1 MNKKPASPDNVFSE
15 SSASASLAAST
26 TTTSTTGSS
35 PAAATPTPTP
45 TPFRSA
51 LIRSGTIRAT
61 TRSFLHAL
69 GQDDEDMERPHI
81 GVFHT
86 GGEMSPCNLN
96 LRDQAQHAKT
106 GIYAGGGTPHECP
119 VVSVSDG
126 LTMAHSGMRFSLVS
140 RELIADSVEASV
152 RGHQWDGIFA
162 IGACDKNLPGL
173 MMGMVRCNVPSVF
186 VHGGSALPGQA
197 PGVHGRDLNVVD
209 TYETIGQV
217 LAGTATAQD
226 LEAMSRACLPTAGAC
241 AGQFTAN
248 TMGMV
253 SEALGLAPIGSSM
266 VPAVFSERAPLMRRA
281 ARQLM
286 QAVWASAEGGGPLPR
301 DIITRR
307 ALENAC
313 AVVSATGG
321 STNAALHLPAIA
333 HEAGIRFH
341 LDDVAEIFARTP
353 LIADLRPGGRFLARD
368 VYYIGGA
375 GVILRTLMEQG
386 FVHGDALTFTGRT
399 LAEELADA
407 APPDGEV
414 VRTPGNPITRDGG
427 LTVLKGNLCPDG
439 ALLKTAGLKTLVHR
453 GPARVFESEEQAQA
467 AVQAMQYAAGDVIV
481 IRNEGPRGSPGMREM
496 LGITALLYGQG
507 MGDKVALLTDGR
519 FSGAT
524 RGLCIGYA
532 GPEAADNG
540 PIAALRDGDLIAI
553 DARADARSITVEIG
567 EAELAARL
575 EQSAAARR
583 QAPPLGG
590 VLEKYALTVRPAH
603 QGAVTHSGQVV
614 WLRDDS

>member
-1 MNKKPASPDNVFSE
+1 MTEKKK
-15 SSASASLAAST
+15 
-26 TTTSTTGSS
+26 
-35 PAAATPTPTP
+35 
-45 TPFRSA
+45 FRSA
-51 LIRSGTIRAT
+51 TIYEGTIRAT

-69 GQDDEDMERPHI
+69 GQDEEDIARPHI

-96 LRDQAQHAKT
+96 LREQAQHAKT

-126 LTMAHSGMRFSLVS
+126 LTMAHSGMRFSLIS

-152 RGHQWDGIFA
+152 RGHQWDGIFG

-186 VHGGSALPGQA
+186 VHGGSALPGQT
-197 PGVHGRDLNVVD
+197 PGVDGRDLNVVD
-209 TYETIGQV
+209 TYETIGKV
-217 LAGTATAQD
+217 LAGDATHEELHAISQ
-226 LEAMSRACLPTAGAC
+226 ACLPTAGAC

-281 ARQLM
+281 GKQLM
-286 QAVWASAEGGGPLPR
+286 KAVMGEAPLPR
-301 DIITRR
+301 DIVTRQ

-321 STNAALHLPAIA
+321 STNAALHIPAIA
-333 HEAGIRFH
+333 HEAGIQFR
-341 LDDVAEIFARTP
+341 LDDVAEVFARTP
-353 LIADLRPGGRFLARD
+353 LIADLRPGGKYLARD
-368 VYYIGGA
+368 MYYIGGA
-375 GVILRTLMEQG
+375 AVVLRELLRSG
-386 FVHGDALTFTGRT
+386 HLHGDTLTWTGRT
-399 LAEELADA
+399 LAEEIADA
-407 APPDGEV
+407 NDPDGRV
-414 VRTPGNPITRDGG
+414 VRRFEDAISKDGG
-427 LTVLKGNLCPDG
+427 LAVLKGNLCPDG

-453 GPARVFESEEQAQA
+453 GPARVFESEEEAQA
-467 AVQAMQYAAGDVIV
+467 AVQALRYQPGDVIV

-532 GPEAADNG
+532 GPEAADKG
-540 PIAALRDGDLIAI
+540 PIAALRDGDMVAI
-553 DARADARSITVEIG
+553 DARPTARSITVELDA
-567 EAELAARL
+567 AELGRRL
-575 EQSAAARR
+575 ADVKVNTGIAS
-583 QAPPLGG
+583 GG
-590 VLEKYALTVRPAH
+590 LLEKYARLVRPSH
-603 QGAVTHSGQVV
+603 QGAVTHSGPVT
-614 WLRDDS
+614 WLRDLS

>member
-1 MNKKPASPDNVFSE
+1 M
-15 SSASASLAAST
+15 ST
-26 TTTSTTGSS
+26 EQ
-35 PAAATPTPTP
+35 PPRK
-45 TPFRSA
+45 FRSA
-51 LIRSGTIRAT
+51 TIYEGTIRAT
-61 TRSFLHAL
+61 THSFLHAL
-69 GQDDEDMERPHI
+69 GQDEEDIARPHV

-96 LRDQAQHAKT
+96 LREQAQHAKT
-106 GIYAGGGTPHECP
+106 GIYAAGGTPHECP

-126 LTMAHSGMRFSLVS
+126 LTMAHSGMCFSLIS

-152 RGHQWDGIFA
+152 RGHQWDGIFG

-186 VHGGSALPGQA
+186 VHGGSALPGQM
-197 PGVHGRDLNVVD
+197 PGVNGRDLNVVD
-209 TYETIGQV
+209 TYETIGKV
-217 LAGTATAQD
+217 LASDATQD
-226 LEAMSRACLPTAGAC
+226 ELDAISRACLPTAGAC

-266 VPAVFSERAPLMRRA
+266 VPAVFSERAPLLRRA
-281 ARQLM
+281 AKTLM
-286 QAVWASAEGGGPLPR
+286 AAVMGDAPLPR
-301 DIITRR
+301 DIVTRQ

-321 STNAALHLPAIA
+321 STNAALHIPAIA

-341 LDDVAEIFARTP
+341 LDDVAEVFARTP
-353 LIADLRPGGRFLARD
+353 LIADLRPGGQYLARD
-368 VYYIGGA
+368 MFYIGGA
-375 GVILRTLMEQG
+375 GVVLRELLRTGHL
-386 FVHGDALTFTGRT
+386 HGDVLTYTGRT
-399 LAEELADA
+399 LAQELATA
-407 APPDGEV
+407 NAPDGQV
-414 VRTPGNPITRDGG
+414 VRTVEQALSLDGG
-427 LTVLKGNLCPDG
+427 LAVLKGNLCPDG

-467 AVQAMQYAAGDVIV
+467 AVQAMRYQPGDVLV
-481 IRNEGPRGSPGMREM
+481 IRNEGPKGSPGMREM

-532 GPEAADNG
+532 GPEAADRG
-540 PIAALRDGDLIAI
+540 PIAALRDGDIVTI
-553 DARADARSITVEIG
+553 DARPEARSILVQLSD
-567 EAELAARL
+567 AELAKRL
-575 EQSAAARR
+575 AELPAVAAAAR
-583 QAPPLGG
+583 GG
-590 VLEKYALTVRPAH
+590 LLEKYALTVRSSH
-603 QGAVTHSGQVV
+603 QGAVTHSGAVH
-614 WLRDDS
+614 WLRDES

>member
-1 MNKKPASPDNVFSE
+1 MTDPKK
-15 SSASASLAAST
+15 
-26 TTTSTTGSS
+26 
-35 PAAATPTPTP
+35 
-45 TPFRSA
+45 FRSA
-51 LIRSGTIRAT
+51 TIYEGTLRAT

-69 GQDDEDMERPHI
+69 GQDDEDIARPHI

-96 LRDQAQHAKT
+96 LREQAQHAKT
-106 GIYAGGGTPHECP
+106 GLYAGGGTPHECP
-119 VVSVSDG
+119 VVSISDG
-126 LTMAHSGMRFSLVS
+126 LTMAHSGMRFSLIS

-152 RGHQWDGIFA
+152 RGHQWDGIYA

-186 VHGGSALPGQA
+186 VHGGAALPGRM
-197 PGVHGRDLNVVD
+197 PGGQGRELNVVD

-217 LAGTATAQD
+217 LAGSATAQQLD
-226 LEAMSRACLPTAGAC
+226 TIARACLPTAGAC

-266 VPAVFSERAPLMRRA
+266 LPAVYSARAPLLRRA
-281 ARQLM
+281 GRQLM
-286 QAVWASAEGGGPLPR
+286 QAVLAGGPLPR
-301 DIITRR
+301 DIVTRQ

-321 STNAALHLPAIA
+321 STNAALHIPAIA

-341 LDDVAEIFARTP
+341 LDDVAEVFARTP

-368 VYYIGGA
+368 VYDIGGTA
-375 GVILRTLMEQG
+375 VILRELLRG
-386 FVHGDALTFTGRT
+386 GYLHGDTLTWTGRT
-399 LAEELADA
+399 LAEEIAA
-407 APPDGEV
+407 APDPDGQV
-414 VRTPGNPITRDGG
+414 VRRCRDALCPDGG

-453 GPARVFESEEQAQA
+453 GPARVFESEEEAQA
-467 AVQAMQYAAGDVIV
+467 AVQAMRYQPGDVLV
-481 IRNEGPRGSPGMREM
+481 VRNEGPRGGPGMREM

-532 GPEAADNG
+532 GPEAAARG
-540 PIAALRDGDLIAI
+540 PIAALRDGDIIAI
-553 DARADARSITVEIG
+553 DARPQARRITVELD
-567 EAELAARL
+567 EAELARRL
-575 EQSAAARR
+575 AALPP
-583 QAPPLGG
+583 QPAPPAGG
-590 VLEKYALTVRPAH
+590 LLEKYALTVRPAH
-603 QGAVTHSGQVV
+603 QGAVTHSGAVH
-614 WLRDDS
+614 WPRDVS

>member
-1 MNKKPASPDNVFSE
+1 MAD
-15 SSASASLAAST
+15 ST
-26 TTTSTTGSS
+26 KSN
-35 PAAATPTPTP
+35 PR
-45 TPFRSA
+45 FRSA
-51 LIRSGTIRAT
+51 TIRDGVIRAT

-69 GQDDEDMERPHI
+69 GQDDEDIARPHI

-96 LRDQAQHAKT
+96 LREQAQHAKT

-126 LTMAHSGMRFSLVS
+126 LTMAHSGMRFSLIS
-140 RELIADSVEASV
+140 RELIADSVEAST

-186 VHGGSALPGQA
+186 VHGGSALPGQM
-197 PGVHGRDLNVVD
+197 PGPDGRDLNVVD
-209 TYETIGQV
+209 TYETIGKV
-217 LAGTATAQD
+217 LAGDATAD
-226 LEAMSRACLPTAGAC
+226 ELEAMSRACLPTAGAC

-281 ARQLM
+281 ARTLM
-286 QAVWASAEGGGPLPR
+286 KAVMGESPLPR
-301 DIITRR
+301 DIVTRK

-333 HEAGIRFH
+333 HEAGIKFH
-341 LDDVAEIFARTP
+341 LDDVAEVFARTP
-353 LIADLRPGGRFLARD
+353 LIADLRPGGQYLARD
-368 VYYIGGA
+368 VFYIGGA
-375 GVILRTLMEQG
+375 GVILRTLLEQG
-386 FVHGDALTFTGRT
+386 FLHGDVLTFTGRT
-399 LAEELADA
+399 LAEELAQ
-407 APPDGEV
+407 APEPDGRV
-414 VRTPGNPITRDGG
+414 VRKPGDPISMDGG
-427 LTVLKGNLCPDG
+427 LAVLRGNLCPDG

-453 GPARVFESEEQAQA
+453 GPARVFDSEEEAQT
-467 AVQAMQYAAGDVIV
+467 AVQNRRYTPGDVIV
-481 IRNEGPRGSPGMREM
+481 IRNEGPKGSPGMREM

-532 GPEAADNG
+532 GPEAADGG
-540 PIAALRDGDLIAI
+540 PIAALVDGDMIAI
-553 DARADARSITVEIG
+553 DARAEARSILVELDHETI
-567 EAELAARL
+567 AARL
-575 EQSAAARR
+575 AKR
-583 QAPPLGG
+583 QVNAMVKHGG
-590 VLEKYALTVRPAH
+590 LLEKYALTVRPGH
-603 QGAVTHSGQVV
+603 QGAVTHSGAVT
-614 WLRDDS
+614 WLRDES

>member
-1 MNKKPASPDNVFSE
+1 M
-15 SSASASLAAST
+15 ST
-26 TTTSTTGSS
+26 DQ
-35 PAAATPTPTP
+35 PPRK
-45 TPFRSA
+45 FRSA
-51 LIRSGTIRAT
+51 TIYEGTIRAT

-69 GQDDEDMERPHI
+69 GQDEEDIARPHV

-86 GGEMSPCNLN
+86 GGDMSPCNLN

-106 GIYAGGGTPHECP
+106 GIYAAGGTPHECP

-126 LTMAHSGMRFSLVS
+126 LTMAHSGMRFSLIS

-152 RGHQWDGIFA
+152 RGHQWDGIFG

-186 VHGGSALPGQA
+186 VHGGSALPGQMPGDV
-197 PGVHGRDLNVVD
+197 PGVRGRDLNVVD
-209 TYETIGQV
+209 TYETIGKV
-217 LAGTATAQD
+217 LAGDATQD
-226 LEAMSRACLPTAGAC
+226 ELDAISRACLPTAGAC

-266 VPAVFSERAPLMRRA
+266 VPAVFSERAPLLRRA
-281 ARQLM
+281 AKNLM
-286 QAVWASAEGGGPLPR
+286 AAVMGDAPLPR
-301 DIITRR
+301 DIVTRQ

-321 STNAALHLPAIA
+321 STNAALHIPAIA

-341 LDDVAEIFARTP
+341 LDDVAEVFARTP
-353 LIADLRPGGRFLARD
+353 LIADLRPGGQYLARD
-368 VYYIGGA
+368 MFYIGGA
-375 GVILRTLMEQG
+375 GVVLRELLRTGHL
-386 FVHGDALTFTGRT
+386 HGDVLTYTGRT
-399 LAEELADA
+399 LAQELSTANA
-407 APPDGEV
+407 PDGQV
-414 VRTPGNPITRDGG
+414 VRSVEQALSLDGG
-427 LTVLKGNLCPDG
+427 LAVLKGNLCPDG

-467 AVQAMQYAAGDVIV
+467 AVQAMRYQPGDVLV
-481 IRNEGPRGSPGMREM
+481 IRNEGPKGSPGMREM

-532 GPEAADNG
+532 GPEAADRG
-540 PIAALRDGDLIAI
+540 PIAALRDGDMITI
-553 DARADARSITVEIG
+553 DARPESRSIAVQLSD
-567 EAELAARL
+567 AEVAQRLAQLPAV
-575 EQSAAARR
+575 AV
-583 QAPPLGG
+583 PPRGG
-590 VLEKYALTVRPAH
+590 LLEKYALTVRPSH
-603 QGAVTHSGQVV
+603 QGAVTHSGAVH
-614 WLRDDS
+614 WLRDES

>member
-1 MNKKPASPDNVFSE
+1 M
-15 SSASASLAAST
+15 ST
-26 TTTSTTGSS
+26 EQ
-35 PAAATPTPTP
+35 PPRK
-45 TPFRSA
+45 FRSA
-51 LIRSGTIRAT
+51 TIYEGTIRAT

-69 GQDDEDMERPHI
+69 GQDEEDIARPHV

-96 LRDQAQHAKT
+96 LREQAQHAKT
-106 GIYAGGGTPHECP
+106 GIYAAGGTPHECP

-126 LTMAHSGMRFSLVS
+126 LTMAHSGMRFSLIS

-152 RGHQWDGIFA
+152 RGHQWDGIFG

-186 VHGGSALPGQA
+186 VHGGSALPGQMPGDV
-197 PGVHGRDLNVVD
+197 PGVRGRDLNVVD
-209 TYETIGQV
+209 TYETIGKV
-217 LAGTATAQD
+217 LAGDATQD
-226 LEAMSRACLPTAGAC
+226 ELDAISRACLPTAGAC

-266 VPAVFSERAPLMRRA
+266 VPAVFSERAPLLRRA
-281 ARQLM
+281 AKTLM
-286 QAVWASAEGGGPLPR
+286 AAVMGDAPLPR
-301 DIITRR
+301 DIVTRQ

-321 STNAALHLPAIA
+321 STNAALHIPAIA

-341 LDDVAEIFARTP
+341 LDDVAEVFARTP
-353 LIADLRPGGRFLARD
+353 LIADLRPGGQYLARD
-368 VYYIGGA
+368 MFYIGGA
-375 GVILRTLMEQG
+375 GVVLRELLRTGHL
-386 FVHGDALTFTGRT
+386 HGNVLTYTGRT
-399 LAEELADA
+399 LAQELSTANA
-407 APPDGEV
+407 PDGQV
-414 VRTPGNPITRDGG
+414 VRSVEQALSLDGG
-427 LTVLKGNLCPDG
+427 LAVLKGNLCPDG
-439 ALLKTAGLKTLVHR
+439 ALLKTAGLKTLVHQ

-467 AVQAMQYAAGDVIV
+467 AVQAMRYQPGDVLV
-481 IRNEGPRGSPGMREM
+481 IRNEGPKGSPGMREM

-532 GPEAADNG
+532 GPEAADKG
-540 PIAALRDGDLIAI
+540 PIAALRDGDLITI
-553 DARADARSITVEIG
+553 DARPEARSIAVQLSD
-567 EAELAARL
+567 AELAQRL
-575 EQSAAARR
+575 AQLPAVAAA
-583 QAPPLGG
+583 AHGG
-590 VLEKYALTVRPAH
+590 LLEKYALTVRPSH
-603 QGAVTHSGQVV
+603 QGAVTHSGAVH
-614 WLRDDS
+614 WLRDES

>member
-1 MNKKPASPDNVFSE
+1 M
-15 SSASASLAAST
+15 ST
-26 TTTSTTGSS
+26 EQ
-35 PAAATPTPTP
+35 PPRK
-45 TPFRSA
+45 FRSA
-51 LIRSGTIRAT
+51 TIYEGTIRAT

-69 GQDDEDMERPHI
+69 GQDEEDIARPHV

-96 LRDQAQHAKT
+96 LREQAQHAKT
-106 GIYAGGGTPHECP
+106 GIYAAGGTPHECS

-126 LTMAHSGMRFSLVS
+126 LTMAHSGMRFSLIS

-152 RGHQWDGIFA
+152 RGHQWDGIFG

-186 VHGGSALPGQA
+186 VHGGSALPGQM
-197 PGVHGRDLNVVD
+197 PGIHGRDLNVVD
-209 TYETIGQV
+209 TYETIGKV
-217 LAGTATAQD
+217 LAGDATQHELDAI
-226 LEAMSRACLPTAGAC
+226 SRACLPTAGAC

-266 VPAVFSERAPLMRRA
+266 VPAVFSERAPLLRRA
-281 ARQLM
+281 AKTLM
-286 QAVWASAEGGGPLPR
+286 AAVMGDAPLPR
-301 DIITRR
+301 DIVTRQ

-321 STNAALHLPAIA
+321 STNAALHIPAIA

-341 LDDVAEIFARTP
+341 LDDVAEVFARTP
-353 LIADLRPGGRFLARD
+353 LIADLRPGGQYLARD
-368 VYYIGGA
+368 MFYVGGA
-375 GVILRTLMEQG
+375 GVVLRELLRTGHL
-386 FVHGDALTFTGRT
+386 HGDVLTYTGRT
-399 LAEELADA
+399 LAQELATA
-407 APPDGEV
+407 NAPDGQV
-414 VRTPGNPITRDGG
+414 VRSVEQALSLDGG
-427 LTVLKGNLCPDG
+427 LAVLKGNLCPDG

-467 AVQAMQYAAGDVIV
+467 AVQAMRYQPGDVLV
-481 IRNEGPRGSPGMREM
+481 IRNEGPKGSPGMREM

-532 GPEAADNG
+532 GPEAADRG
-540 PIAALRDGDLIAI
+540 PIALLQDGDMIAI
-553 DARADARSITVEIG
+553 DARSEARSISVQLSD
-567 EAELAARL
+567 AELTQRL
-575 EQSAAARR
+575 ALLPAKAL
-583 QAPPLGG
+583 PPRGG
-590 VLEKYALTVRPAH
+590 LLEKYALTVRPSH
-603 QGAVTHSGQVV
+603 QGAVTHSGAVH
-614 WLRDDS
+614 WLRDES

>member
-1 MNKKPASPDNVFSE
+1 MTETKK
-15 SSASASLAAST
+15 
-26 TTTSTTGSS
+26 
-35 PAAATPTPTP
+35 
-45 TPFRSA
+45 FRSA
-51 LIRSGTIRAT
+51 TIYEGTIRAT

-69 GQDDEDMERPHI
+69 GQDEDDIARPHV

-126 LTMAHSGMRFSLVS
+126 LTMAHSGMRFSLIS

-152 RGHQWDGIFA
+152 RGHQWDGIFG

-186 VHGGSALPGQA
+186 VHGGSALPGQM
-197 PGVHGRDLNVVD
+197 PGPEGRDLNVVD
-209 TYETIGQV
+209 TYETIGKV
-217 LAGTATAQD
+217 LAGDATQAELD
-226 LEAMSRACLPTAGAC
+226 AISRACLPTAGAC

-281 ARQLM
+281 AKQLM
-286 QAVWASAEGGGPLPR
+286 KAVMGEAPLPR
-301 DIITRR
+301 DVVTRK

-313 AVVSATGG
+313 AIVSATGG
-321 STNAALHLPAIA
+321 STNAALHIPAIA
-333 HEAGIRFH
+333 HEAGIQFH
-341 LDDVAEIFARTP
+341 LDDVAEVFARTP
-353 LIADLRPGGRFLARD
+353 LIADLRPGGKYLARD
-368 VYYIGGA
+368 VFYIGGTA
-375 GVILRTLMEQG
+375 VILRELLKSG
-386 FVHGDALTFTGRT
+386 HLHGDTLTWTGRT
-399 LAEELADA
+399 LAEEIAGAND
-407 APPDGEV
+407 PDGQV
-414 VRTPGNPITRDGG
+414 VRRFEDALSKDGG
-427 LTVLKGNLCPDG
+427 LAVLKGNLCPDG

-453 GPARVFESEEQAQA
+453 GPARVFESEEEAQA
-467 AVQAMQYAAGDVIV
+467 AVQALRYQPGDVIV
-481 IRNEGPRGSPGMREM
+481 IRNEGPKGSPGMREM

-532 GPEAADNG
+532 GPEAADKG
-540 PIAALRDGDLIAI
+540 PIAALRDGDMIAI
-553 DARADARSITVEIG
+553 DARAPARSITVELDA
-567 EAELAARL
+567 AELARRLADVKVNTGVAR
-575 EQSAAARR
+575 
-583 QAPPLGG
+583 GG
-590 VLEKYALTVRPAH
+590 LLEKYALTVRPSH
-603 QGAVTHSGQVV
+603 QGAVTHSGAVT
-614 WLRDDS
+614 WLRDES

>member
-1 MNKKPASPDNVFSE
+1 MSDAPKPRQ
-15 SSASASLAAST
+15 
-26 TTTSTTGSS
+26 
-35 PAAATPTPTP
+35 
-45 TPFRSA
+45 FRSA
-51 LIRSGTIRAT
+51 TLVDGTIRAT
-61 TRSFLHAL
+61 TRSFLYAL
-69 GQDDEDMERPHI
+69 GQDDEDLARPHV

-106 GIYAGGGTPHECP
+106 GIYAAGGTPHECP

-126 LTMAHSGMRFSLVS
+126 LTMAHSGMRFSLIS

-152 RGHQWDGIFA
+152 RGHQWDGIFG

-186 VHGGSALPGQA
+186 VHGGSALPGQM
-197 PGVHGRDLNVVD
+197 PGPHGRDLNVVD
-209 TYETIGQV
+209 TYETIGKV
-217 LAGTATAQD
+217 LAGDATLD
-226 LEAMSRACLPTAGAC
+226 ELDAMSHACLPTAGAC

-281 ARQLM
+281 AKTLM
-286 QAVWASAEGGGPLPR
+286 AAVMGDAPLPR
-301 DIITRR
+301 DIVTRK

-321 STNAALHLPAIA
+321 STNAALHIPAIA
-333 HEAGIRFH
+333 HEAGIQFH
-341 LDDVAEIFARTP
+341 LDDVAEVFARTP
-353 LIADLRPGGRFLARD
+353 LIADLRPGGKYLARD
-368 VYYIGGA
+368 MYYIGGA
-375 GVILRTLMEQG
+375 GVVLRELLQKGFLQG
-386 FVHGDALTFTGRT
+386 DVMTFTGRT
-399 LAEELADA
+399 LAEELASA
-407 APPDGEV
+407 NAPDGEV
-414 VRTPGNPITRDGG
+414 VRDVAHAISKDGG
-427 LTVLKGNLCPDG
+427 LAVLKGNLCPDG

-453 GPARVFESEEQAQA
+453 GPARVFESEEEAQA
-467 AVQAMQYAAGDVIV
+467 AVQAMRYQPGDVIV
-481 IRNEGPRGSPGMREM
+481 IRNEGPKGGPGMREM

-507 MGDKVALLTDGR
+507 MGDQVALLTDGR

-532 GPEAADNG
+532 GPEAADKG

-553 DARADARSITVEIG
+553 DARPEARSITVELTA
-567 EAELAARL
+567 AEIAQRL
-575 EQSAAARR
+575 STVQVNTGIAH
-583 QAPPLGG
+583 GG
-590 VLEKYALTVRPAH
+590 LLEKYALTVRPSH
-603 QGAVTHSGQVV
+603 QGAVTHSGAVV
-614 WLRDDS
+614 WLRDET

>member
-1 MNKKPASPDNVFSE
+1 MTDKKK
-15 SSASASLAAST
+15 
-26 TTTSTTGSS
+26 
-35 PAAATPTPTP
+35 
-45 TPFRSA
+45 FRSA
-51 LIRSGTIRAT
+51 TIYEGTIRAT

-69 GQDDEDMERPHI
+69 GQDEDDITRPHI

-96 LRDQAQHAKT
+96 LREQAQHAKT

-126 LTMAHSGMRFSLVS
+126 LTMAHSGMRFSLIS

-152 RGHQWDGIFA
+152 RGHQWDGIFG

-186 VHGGSALPGQA
+186 VHGGSALPGQM
-197 PGVHGRDLNVVD
+197 PGPEGRDLNVVD
-209 TYETIGQV
+209 TYETIGKV
-217 LAGTATAQD
+217 LAGDATQD
-226 LEAMSRACLPTAGAC
+226 ELDAISRACLPTAGAC

-286 QAVWASAEGGGPLPR
+286 KAVMGDAPLPR
-301 DIITRR
+301 DVVTRE

-313 AVVSATGG
+313 AIVSATGG
-321 STNAALHLPAIA
+321 STNAALHIPAIA

-341 LDDVAEIFARTP
+341 LDDVAAVFARTP
-353 LIADLRPGGRFLARD
+353 LIADLRPGGKYLARD
-368 VYYIGGA
+368 VYYVGGTA
-375 GVILRTLMEQG
+375 VILRELLKSG
-386 FVHGDALTFTGRT
+386 HLHGDTLTWTGRT
-399 LAEELADA
+399 LAEEIADA
-407 APPDGEV
+407 NDPDGKV
-414 VRTPGNPITRDGG
+414 VRRFEDALSKDGG
-427 LTVLKGNLCPDG
+427 LAVLKGNLCPDG

-453 GPARVFESEEQAQA
+453 GPARVFESEEEAQA
-467 AVQAMQYAAGDVIV
+467 AVQAMRYQPGDVIV

-532 GPEAADNG
+532 GPEAADKG
-540 PIAALRDGDLIAI
+540 PIAALRDGDMVAI
-553 DARADARSITVEIG
+553 DARPQARSIAVELDA
-567 EAELAARL
+567 AELTRRLADVKVNTGVAR
-575 EQSAAARR
+575 
-583 QAPPLGG
+583 GG
-590 VLEKYALTVRPAH
+590 LLEKYALTVRPSH
-603 QGAVTHSGQVV
+603 QGAVTHSGAVT

>member
-1 MNKKPASPDNVFSE
+1 MLDEPMTDKKK
-15 SSASASLAAST
+15 
-26 TTTSTTGSS
+26 
-35 PAAATPTPTP
+35 
-45 TPFRSA
+45 FRSA
-51 LIRSGTIRAT
+51 TIYEGTIRAT

-69 GQDDEDMERPHI
+69 GQDKEDIARPHI

-106 GIYAGGGTPHECP
+106 GIYAAGGTPHECP

-126 LTMAHSGMRFSLVS
+126 LTMAHSGMRFSLIS

-152 RGHQWDGIFA
+152 RGHQWDGIFG

-186 VHGGSALPGQA
+186 VHGGSALPGQM
-197 PGVHGRDLNVVD
+197 PGVVGRDLNVVD
-209 TYETIGQV
+209 TYETIGKV
-217 LAGTATAQD
+217 LAGDATLDELDAISQ
-226 LEAMSRACLPTAGAC
+226 ACLPTAGAC

-281 ARQLM
+281 GKQLM
-286 QAVWASAEGGGPLPR
+286 KAVMASVDGGGPLPR
-301 DIITRR
+301 DIVTRQ

-321 STNAALHLPAIA
+321 STNAALHIPAIA
-333 HEAGIRFH
+333 HEAGIKFH
-341 LDDVAEIFARTP
+341 LDDVAEVFARTP
-353 LIADLRPGGRFLARD
+353 LIADLRPGGKYLARD
-368 VYYIGGA
+368 MYYIGGA
-375 GVILRTLMEQG
+375 AVVLRELLRSG
-386 FVHGDALTFTGRT
+386 HLHGDTLTWTGRT
-399 LAEELADA
+399 LAEEIADA
-407 APPDGEV
+407 KDPDGQV
-414 VRTPGNPITRDGG
+414 VRRFENAISRDGG
-427 LTVLKGNLCPDG
+427 LAVLKGNLCPDG

-453 GPARVFESEEQAQA
+453 GPARVFESEEEAQA
-467 AVQAMQYAAGDVIV
+467 AVQALRYQPGDVIV
-481 IRNEGPRGSPGMREM
+481 IRNEGPKGSPGMREM

-532 GPEAADNG
+532 GPEAADKG
-540 PIAALRDGDLIAI
+540 PIVALRDGDMIAI
-553 DARADARSITVEIG
+553 DARAPTRSITVELDA
-567 EAELAARL
+567 AEI
-575 EQSAAARR
+575 ARR
-583 QAPPLGG
+583 LASLEVNTGVARGG
-590 VLEKYALTVRPAH
+590 LLEKYALTVRPSH
-603 QGAVTHSGQVV
+603 QGAVTHSGAVT
-614 WLRDDS
+614 WLRDVS

>member
-1 MNKKPASPDNVFSE
+1 MNDDTADKPGPS
-15 SSASASLAAST
+15 
-26 TTTSTTGSS
+26 G
-35 PAAATPTPTP
+35 
-45 TPFRSA
+45 FRSA
-51 LIRSGTIRAT
+51 IIRDGTIRAT

-69 GQDDEDMERPHI
+69 GQDDEDIARPHI

-96 LRDQAQHAKT
+96 LREQAQHAKT

-126 LTMAHSGMRFSLVS
+126 LTMAHSGMRFSLIS
-140 RELIADSVEASV
+140 RELIADSVEAST

-186 VHGGSALPGQA
+186 VHGGSALPGQM
-197 PGVHGRDLNVVD
+197 PGPDGRDLNVVD

-217 LAGTATAQD
+217 LAGTATAD
-226 LEAMSRACLPTAGAC
+226 ELEHMSRACLPTAGAC

-281 ARQLM
+281 ARTLM
-286 QAVWASAEGGGPLPR
+286 KAVMASRDGGGPLPR
-301 DIITRR
+301 DIVTRK

-341 LDDVAEIFARTP
+341 LDDVAEVFARTP
-353 LIADLRPGGRFLARD
+353 LVADLRPGGKYLARD
-368 VYYIGGA
+368 VFYIGGA
-375 GVILRTLMEQG
+375 GVILRTLLEQG
-386 FVHGDALTFTGRT
+386 FLHGDALTFTGRT
-399 LAEELADA
+399 LAEEVADA
-407 APPDGEV
+407 AEPDGRV
-414 VRTPGNPITRDGG
+414 VRKPGEPLSRDGG
-427 LTVLKGNLCPDG
+427 LAVLKGNLCPDG
-439 ALLKTAGLKTLVHR
+439 ALLKTAGLSTLVHR
-453 GPARVFESEEQAQA
+453 GPARVFDSEEEAQT
-467 AVQAMQYAAGDVIV
+467 AVQNRRYEAGDVIV
-481 IRNEGPRGSPGMREM
+481 IRNEGPKGSPGMREM
-496 LGITALLYGQG
+496 LGITAVLYGQG

-532 GPEAADNG
+532 GPEAADGG
-540 PIAALRDGDLIAI
+540 PIAALKNGDIVSI
-553 DARADARSITVEIG
+553 DARPQARSIAVELSD
-567 EAELAARL
+567 AEIAGRLAQREVNAGVR
-575 EQSAAARR
+575 
-583 QAPPLGG
+583 LGG
-590 VLEKYALTVRPAH
+590 LLEKYALTVRPSH
-603 QGAVTHSGQVV
+603 QGAVTHSGAVT
-614 WLRDDS
+614 WLRDES

>member
-1 MNKKPASPDNVFSE
+1 MTAPKK
-15 SSASASLAAST
+15 
-26 TTTSTTGSS
+26 
-35 PAAATPTPTP
+35 
-45 TPFRSA
+45 FRSA
-51 LIRSGTIRAT
+51 TIYEGTIRAT

-69 GQDDEDMERPHI
+69 GQDDEDIARPHI

-96 LRDQAQHAKT
+96 LREQAQHAKT

-126 LTMAHSGMRFSLVS
+126 LTMAHSGMRFSLIS

-152 RGHQWDGIFA
+152 RGHQWDGIFG

-186 VHGGSALPGQA
+186 VHGGSALPGQM
-197 PGVHGRDLNVVD
+197 PGPDGRDLNVVD
-209 TYETIGQV
+209 TYETIGKV
-217 LAGTATAQD
+217 LAGDATHEELD
-226 LEAMSRACLPTAGAC
+226 AMSHACLPTAGAC

-281 ARQLM
+281 ARTLM
-286 QAVWASAEGGGPLPR
+286 KAVMGDSPLPR
-301 DIITRR
+301 DIVTRQ

-321 STNAALHLPAIA
+321 STNAALHIPAIA

-341 LDDVAEIFARTP
+341 LDDVAEVFARTP
-353 LIADLRPGGRFLARD
+353 LIADLRPGGKYLARD
-368 VYYIGGA
+368 MYYIGGA
-375 GVILRTLMEQG
+375 GVVMRELLAQG
-386 FVHGDALTFTGRT
+386 FLHGDVLTFTGRS
-399 LAEELADA
+399 LAEELAGA
-407 APPDGEV
+407 NAPDGRV
-414 VRTPGNPITRDGG
+414 VRPVADALSRDGG
-427 LTVLKGNLCPDG
+427 LAVLKGNLCPDG

-453 GPARVFESEEQAQA
+453 GPVRVFESEEEAQA
-467 AVQAMQYAAGDVIV
+467 AVQNQRYQRGDVIV
-481 IRNEGPRGSPGMREM
+481 IRNEGPKGSPGMREM

-507 MGDKVALLTDGR
+507 MGDQVALLTDGR

-532 GPEAADNG
+532 GPEAADGG
-540 PIAALRDGDLIAI
+540 PIAALRDGDIVSI
-553 DARADARSITVEIG
+553 DARAEARSIMVELD
-567 EAELAARL
+567 EAEIARRLAAR
-575 EQSAAARR
+575 
-583 QAPPLGG
+583 G
-590 VLEKYALTVRPAH
+590 VSPGAQHRGLLEKYALTVRPSH
-603 QGAVTHSGQVV
+603 QGAVTHSGAVT
-614 WLRDDS
+614 WLRDES